1 MIIKPTGTIDF
12 FPKDTQKLQYI
23 EDTAKRVAAKFGF
36 GEIRFPTF
44 EFTELFA
51 RGVGSTTDVV
61 QKEMYTFTDRDGE
74 SITLR
79 PEGTAGVARAIVEN
93 GVYGDAMPLKYYYIA
108 NFFRHE
114 KKQKGRYREF
124 SQFGVEMYGSTSA
137 VADASVIALG
147 DTIIKELKVPSV
159 ELKINSI
166 GCKCCRPNFHKAL
179 KEYFGDKKDQLCE
192 TCKSRLD
199 TNPMRILDC
208 KSEICSKI
216 AEGAPKTL
224 DYLCPDCAD
233 HFDMLKNSL
242 EAMGIEY
249 SVDTRIVRGLDYY
262 SRSVF
267 EFVCSDSTMG
277 SQSTICGGGRYDG
290 LMDEISAGE
299 VQLPAC
305 GFGMGI
311 TRMLPA
317 VPMPEFDNGPVL
329 YIASMGKSAQI
340 YAGKVASALRNA
352 GIYAEYDLVGRSLK
366 AQMKYAN
373 KIIAKNVLIIGDNE
387 IETGKAQLRNMQG
400 GEQVEIAL
408 DQVVDHF
415 AK

>member
-23 EDTAKRVAAKFGF
+23 ENTAKRVAAKFGF

-137 VADASVIALG
+137 VADASVIALA

-216 AEGAPKTL
+216 AEDAPKTL
-224 DYLCPDCAD
+224 DYLP
-233 HFDMLKNSL
+233 
-242 EAMGIEY
+242 
-249 SVDTRIVRGLDYY
+249 
-262 SRSVF
+262 
-267 EFVCSDSTMG
+267 
-277 SQSTICGGGRYDG
+277 
-290 LMDEISAGE
+290 
-299 VQLPAC
+299 
-305 GFGMGI
+305 
-311 TRMLPA
+311 RMCR
-317 VPMPEFDNGPVL
+317 
-329 YIASMGKSAQI
+329 
-340 YAGKVASALRNA
+340 ALR
-352 GIYAEYDLVGRSLK
+352 YAQK
-366 AQMKYAN
+366 QP
-373 KIIAKNVLIIGDNE
+373 
-387 IETGKAQLRNMQG
+387 
-400 GEQVEIAL
+400 
-408 DQVVDHF
+408 
-415 AK
+415 